1 MPRPDTGATADRDG
15 IGTDPPRSRSQVWAA
30 LARFAAFSVVA
41 LLAVLAGTV
50 VIAERA
56 TRGEILRHA
65 ERTAGD
71 IAETII
77 TPRADQALSDGDP
90 EALAALDSVMAAR
103 MADHS
108 LIRVKVWSP
117 DGKVIW
123 SDDKRLIG
131 RQFELEPQDAELL
144 TTLGSTAEFTTLD
157 RAENVYEE
165 SVGEVAEVYLGSRT
179 KPASR
184 CCSRP
189 TCRSPR
195 WRPSPGPRSGPSCH

>member
-71 IAETII
+71 IALMHRHVEAFCGASAQVGID
-77 TPRADQALSDGDP
+77 PRTAPNLFPDEVVALVLEADTMFDQ
-90 EALAALDSVMAAR
+90 
-103 MADHS
+103 
-108 LIRVKVWSP
+108 
-117 DGKVIW
+117 
-123 SDDKRLIG
+123 
-131 RQFELEPQDAELL
+131 
-144 TTLGSTAEFTTLD
+144 T
-157 RAENVYEE
+157 
-165 SVGEVAEVYLGSRT
+165 
-179 KPASR
+179 
-184 CCSRP
+184 
-189 TCRSPR
+189 
-195 WRPSPGPRSGPSCH
+195 PGPHAGRRIEVVR